1 MRITASIVTHR
12 TDARELR
19 RCTEC
24 VLRCK
29 ALTRLDIIDN
39 SPDDALRSAVSNERV
54 HYRHVENR
62 GYGAGHNI
70 AMREALKAHT
80 DCHLVLNADTF
91 WEGDVITPMAEYMA
105 SHSNVGIM
113 MPKVY
118 YPDGA
123 LQLTARRL
131 PSPFDL
137 LVKRFLPHK
146 LGQRRMS
153 RFLLERADHDKIINA
168 PFLPGSFLLMR
179 REALE
184 AEGLFDE
191 RFFMYPEDID
201 ITRRLHRRWLTL
213 HYPAVSIEHCH
224 APQPPHAP
232 HSFRQHDSLFQQM
245 GLAARPRTPRH
256 EPAPRGRNA
265 PSAARRSHPAQP
277 RLMPSPP
284 PLTASCHFTQPRKMN
299 TN

>member
-39 SPDDALRSAVSNERV
+39 SPDDVLRSAVSNERV

-80 DCHLVLNADTF
+80 NCHLVLNADTF

-224 APQPPHAP
+224 AAASRHSLRMFLIHSVNMIRYFNKWGWLHDPERRAMNRRLEAEMPLLPPDVP
-232 HSFRQHDSLFQQM
+232 
-245 GLAARPRTPRH
+245 TPRS
-256 EPAPRGRNA
+256 RG
-265 PSAARRSHPAQP
+265 
-277 RLMPSPP
+277 
-284 PLTASCHFTQPRKMN
+284 
-299 TN
+299 